1 MKMMNDM
8 MKMNGDLDDMGMK
21 MSLNQMDMNVVMYPE
36 ITEMLKKQDHSQHNM
51 NMDNDPNRY
60 NANALGDIKTLNYA
74 MLQSPY
80 NTLPKD
86 APVKELNL
94 HLLEI

>member
-36 ITEMLKKQDHSQHNM
+36 ITGDATKKQTTVSM
-51 NMDNDPNRY
+51 RVW
-60 NANALGDIKTLNYA
+60 IWITTLTVT
-74 MLQSPY
+74 
-80 NTLPKD
+80 TLMPWETSK
-86 APVKELNL
+86 
-94 HLLEI
+94 H

>member
-1 MKMMNDM
+1 
-8 MKMNGDLDDMGMK
+8 
-21 MSLNQMDMNVVMYPE
+21 
-36 ITEMLKKQDHSQHNM
+36 M

-80 NTLPKD
+80 NTTLPKD
-86 APVKELNL
+86 APVKELKFTL
-94 HLLEI
+94 TEI